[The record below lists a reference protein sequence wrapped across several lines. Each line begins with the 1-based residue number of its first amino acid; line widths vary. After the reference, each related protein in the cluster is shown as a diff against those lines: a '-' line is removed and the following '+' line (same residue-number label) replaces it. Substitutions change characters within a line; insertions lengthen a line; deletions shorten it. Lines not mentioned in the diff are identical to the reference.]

1 MKKITLFILSVI
13 LFVLFIVGCVSKIHG
28 SINKNYVSS
37 SHDYKSIETLKDSKG
52 RPHKI
57 AIFTYTYGVC
67 AIDLDAN
74 TYK

>member
-52 RPHKI
+52 RPHRVVVFI
-57 AIFTYTYGVC
+57 NHGVC